1 MLAKFYQNIVLK
13 KPNIKNIN
21 NPKSIN
27 KYVKMIREENHR
39 MLKQVDGVLRI
50 SQLDKGTLPMDKQRI
65 NIYDII
71 LASVSHVQLIVSSR
85 NGKIKLDIDD
95 DKPIFINGNKNHL
108 TNLFI
113 NILDNSIKY
122 SVLPP
127 EIYISSKV
135 NKNIIFISVKDNGI
149 GMDERSQKLIFQK
162 FYRVQSGNIHDIKGH
177 GLGLTYVKKI
187 TDLHLGSLTLNSKK
201 GSGTTFTVGLPLI
214 NYNITN

>member
-1 MLAKFYQNIVLK
+1 
-13 KPNIKNIN
+13 
-21 NPKSIN
+21 
-27 KYVKMIREENHR
+27 

-71 LASVSHVQLIVSSR
+71 LASVSHVKLIVSSR

-127 EIYISSKV
+127 EIYINSKV
-135 NKNIIFISVKDNGI
+135 NKNVIFISVKDNGI

-187 TDLHLGSLTLNSKK
+187 TDLHLGSLTLESKK

>member
-1 MLAKFYQNIVLK
+1 M
-13 KPNIKNIN
+13 
-21 NPKSIN
+21 
-27 KYVKMIREENHR
+27 
-39 MLKQVDGVLRI
+39 
-50 SQLDKGTLPMDKQRI
+50 
-65 NIYDII
+65 
-71 LASVSHVQLIVSSR
+71 
-85 NGKIKLDIDD
+85 
-95 DKPIFINGNKNHL
+95 
-108 TNLFI
+108 
-113 NILDNSIKY
+113 DNSIKY

-187 TDLHLGSLTLNSKK
+187 TDLHLGSLTLESKK